1 MSFEKPLSASLEPL
15 LVIYLQGIAIQN
27 IYLEVGPYS
36 SFDSTTHS
44 EETTCCILHGI
55 FNSRIN
61 IKMEE
66 KIYTAEDSSERNTH
80 SEHSSV
86 CFKYL
91 CFLLFTPHYNFAV
104 DKNDK
109 IFFLLNLFFI

>member
-1 MSFEKPLSASLEPL
+1 MSFEKPLSASLEPF

-61 IKMEE
+61 IKLEE
-66 KIYTAEDSSERNTH
+66 KIYTAEGSSERNMH
-80 SEHSSV
+80 SEHSSM

-91 CFLLFTPHYNFAV
+91 CFLLYYSS
-104 DKNDK
+104 
-109 IFFLLNLFFI
+109 L